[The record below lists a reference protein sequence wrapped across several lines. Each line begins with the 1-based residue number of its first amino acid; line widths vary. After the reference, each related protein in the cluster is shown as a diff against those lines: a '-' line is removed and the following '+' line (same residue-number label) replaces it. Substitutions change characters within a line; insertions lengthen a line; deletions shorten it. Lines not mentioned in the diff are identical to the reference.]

1 MLTFAAQKKNL
12 LQIWQTLIN
21 MEKKKYIRP
30 AITVYNI
37 TPSVILAGSSIQKA
51 SDEDYGSL
59 TGGEY
64 YGD

>member
-1 MLTFAAQKKNL
+1 
-12 LQIWQTLIN
+12 

-37 TPSVILAGSSIQKA
+37 TSCVILAGSSIEMA
-51 SDEDYGSL
+51 SDVDYGGL

-64 YGD
+64 YGE

>member
-1 MLTFAAQKKNL
+1 
-12 LQIWQTLIN
+12 

-37 TPSVILAGSSIQKA
+37 TPSVILAGSSIEKA
-51 SDEDYGSL
+51 SAVDYGGLS
-59 TGGEY
+59 GDI